1 MVDRWVN
8 GTMQIQDRKV
18 KLAEK
23 IYSWVASLLNP
34 RIKFSTRTENRS
46 DARASSKSSA
56 KIENISDV

>member
-1 MVDRWVN
+1 
-8 GTMQIQDRKV
+8 MQIQDRKV
-18 KLAEK
+18 KHAEK